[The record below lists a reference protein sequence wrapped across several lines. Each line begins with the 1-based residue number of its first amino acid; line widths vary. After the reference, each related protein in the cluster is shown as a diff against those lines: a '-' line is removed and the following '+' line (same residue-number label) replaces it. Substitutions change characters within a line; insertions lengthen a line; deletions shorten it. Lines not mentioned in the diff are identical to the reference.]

1 MHGGVEQTLKTLFS
15 FDSRIMM
22 TTTMKKYIRMSN
34 LEYKDA
40 NTLKRVEDGEGIGKK
55 QTGGNKMAI
64 ADIFNSIICYSFFY
78 SFTMSPKNP
87 G

>member
-1 MHGGVEQTLKTLFS
+1 
-15 FDSRIMM
+15 M
-22 TTTMKKYIRMSN
+22 TTTTMRKYIRMSN

-40 NTLKRVEDGEGIGKK
+40 DALKRVEDSEGIGKK
-55 QTGGNKMAI
+55 QTGGNNMRI
-64 ADIFNSIICYSFFY
+64 ADIFNSTICYSSYY